1 MKEVFMSEIFN
12 KMADHYDTPPR
23 IAIAEKITAA
33 VRPQLM
39 NAREQILI
47 DYGGGTGL
55 VSLPLAPLV
64 KQLQIWD
71 TAEGMLA
78 IVDQKVTQQGLTNV
92 SGSLHDLTK
101 ESIHE
106 EADIVLLSL
115 VMLHIPDTEH
125 LLQQLYQLLKP
136 GGRLFIVDFN
146 KNQSVSHPKVHNGF
160 EQDTLLQLAESV
172 GFDSVSYETF
182 FEGPQ
187 LFMGQDAALFLY
199 SAAKPS

>member
-1 MKEVFMSEIFN
+1 MSEIFN

-23 IAIAEKITAA
+23 IALAEKITAA

-92 SGSLHDLTK
+92 S
-101 ESIHE
+101 
-106 EADIVLLSL
+106 
-115 VMLHIPDTEH
+115 
-125 LLQQLYQLLKP
+125 
-136 GGRLFIVDFN
+136 
-146 KNQSVSHPKVHNGF
+146 
-160 EQDTLLQLAESV
+160 
-172 GFDSVSYETF
+172 
-182 FEGPQ
+182 
-187 LFMGQDAALFLY
+187 
-199 SAAKPS
+199 